1 MPDSREAAVKGG
13 ATKPRPICVASSI
26 SRIAPELTNIRIEF
40 SFPAF
45 EKLGRFLESKRFIP
59 CGQRQT
65 LTPKLA
71 LRAVGYQTSTAIP
84 FPPPSPPGSG
94 YGSRFLALL
103 LKFRF

>member
-40 SFPAF
+40 SFPVF

-65 LTPKLA
+65 LTPKLT
-71 LRAVGYQTSTAIP
+71 LRAVGYQTSTAIT
-84 FPPPSPPGSG
+84 FPPPSPLVFS
-94 YGSRFLALL
+94 SRFLALL